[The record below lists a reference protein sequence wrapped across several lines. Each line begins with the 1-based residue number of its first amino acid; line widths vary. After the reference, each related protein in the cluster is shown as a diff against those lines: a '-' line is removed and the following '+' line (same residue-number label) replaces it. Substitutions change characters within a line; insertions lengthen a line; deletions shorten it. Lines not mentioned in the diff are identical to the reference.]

1 MHLFRPRPEPGGL
14 LLSLTSII
22 SASLHTAYPALQKD
36 EQAAE
41 QLGDTLK
48 QVMEGVK
55 SQAGHIRGT
64 VAQLE
69 DERDRAIRAKDAAT
83 KELEVGRLL
92 NYCSVVVAV
101 RLIGRG
107 LVVLRSGEALL
118 NYPGTFDCSATSR
131 TAISD
136 SRRYRKTRFILL

>member
-1 MHLFRPRPEPGGL
+1 MNIYDIAHHIRDL
-14 LLSLTSII
+14 LGSLSPDAPHALLTS
-22 SASLHTAYPALQKD
+22 SAGLELSEFLHSVSFFRCCFTPLTPTSQKD

-69 DERDRAIRAKDAAT
+69 DERDKAIRGKDTAT
-83 KELEVGRLL
+83 KELEVGLQL
-92 NYCSVVVAV
+92 
-101 RLIGRG
+101 
-107 LVVLRSGEALL
+107 
-118 NYPGTFDCSATSR
+118 
-131 TAISD
+131 
-136 SRRYRKTRFILL
+136 